1 MTIDWEELEREFHR
15 ALGDLPGARL
25 DRDRIERMLAGI
37 ASGSVGIRQ
46 NRITGRVEPAR
57 SRDLDSLELFSES
70 ETMSYAELGS
80 RALQAGEVAAAVLNG
95 GMATRFGGT
104 VKGIVR
110 ALGARTF
117 LELKLAQA
125 RRLSP
130 APFVIMNSFAT
141 SAATDGFLVEK
152 NLWGDT
158 QAFLQGVSLRL
169 TPAGGIFRNR
179 AGAISPYAPGHGD
192 FPDFIRESGTLAL
205 LRERGV
211 RLLVLSNIDNL
222 GAVLDPAIVGYH
234 VAHESPLTVE
244 VSESVPGDAGGAPAF
259 VDGTLQVVEG
269 FRWPEGFDIESLEI
283 IATNTFVISVE
294 LLAETHPMTWFY
306 VEKDVEGRTA
316 VQMERLINELS
327 AHVPTNYLVTPRT
340 GPHGRFFP
348 TKTKADLDRIQKD
361 PDLATRLLA
370 DPGERGTPGT

>member
-1 MTIDWEELEREFHR
+1 MTVDWEELERELHL
-15 ALGDLPGARL
+15 ALGDLSGVSL
-25 DRDRIERMLAGI
+25 DRDRIERTRAGL
-37 ASGSVGIRQ
+37 ASGSIGARQ
-46 NRITGRVEPAR
+46 NRIAGRVEPAR
-57 SRDLDSLELFSES
+57 SQDLDSLELFSEPDAR
-70 ETMSYAELGS
+70 SYAELGA

-95 GMATRFGGT
+95 GMATRFGGA
-104 VKGIVR
+104 VKGIVP

-125 RRLSP
+125 RSLSP

-141 SAATDGFLVEK
+141 SAATERFLVEN
-152 NLWGDT
+152 NLEAHT
-158 QAFLQGVSLRL
+158 HAFMQGVSLRL
-169 TPAGGIFRNR
+169 TPSGDIFRDR

-192 FPDFIRESGTLAL
+192 FPDFIRESGALAL

-222 GAVLDPAIVGYH
+222 GAVLDPTIVGYH

-244 VSESVPGDAGGAPAF
+244 VSKCVPGDAGGAPAF

-269 FRWPEGFDIESLEI
+269 FRWPEGFDTESLEI

-294 LLAETHPMTWFY
+294 LLAETHALSWFY
-306 VEKDVEGRTA
+306 VEKTVDGRSA

-348 TKTKADLDRIQKD
+348 TKTRADLDRIQND
-361 PDLATRLLA
+361 PDLANRY
-370 DPGERGTPGT
+370 